1 MERYWQAFFSTS
13 LLSVLSVV
21 LVVNTASY
29 WGSTPQYKNLED
41 LYQKHKSRGFFVL
54 GFPCNQFANEEPDD
68 ECAIKGFVTSK
79 FGVTFPMFSKVE
91 VNGPGAHPIFKFLKS
106 KESCGTQEVGWNF
119 EKFLVDGEGKL
130 VKRFGETIKPMSIE
144 KDILALLSW

>member
-1 MERYWQAFFSTS
+1 M
-13 LLSVLSVV
+13 
-21 LVVNTASY
+21 NTASY

-54 GFPCNQFANEEPDD
+54 GFPCNQFANEESDD
-68 ECAIKGFVTSK
+68 ECTIKGFVTSK

-119 EKFLVDGEGKL
+119 EKFLVDKDGNV
-130 VKRFGETIKPMSIE
+130 VKRYLSTTSPMSIE
-144 KDILALLSW
+144 NDIKKLL